1 LNVEGARD
9 MIDFLAVLNTR
20 QDLIVAT
27 GLPAINT
34 TSLQENTALR
44 PIRFGPGLLVFLDQM
59 KRQNFLRNWENSLLQ
74 E

>member
-1 LNVEGARD
+1 MHVCSDLGA
-9 MIDFLAVLNTR
+9 ID
-20 QDLIVAT
+20 
-27 GLPAINT
+27 LPAIDT

-44 PIRFGPGLLVFLDQM
+44 PIRFGPCLLVFLDQM